1 MENINLTSVKGAFD
15 EILNDFL
22 RMKGAACKSKRGFE
36 KVNGGLMS

>member
-22 RMKGAACKSKRGFE
+22 RMKGEQDFPRSAPERG
-36 KVNGGLMS
+36 